1 VNGYDLVS
9 RESEINNLTDDTL
22 VRRAFIPRHRCTS
35 QQPQKHDTPDATP
48 HPIGKAP
55 ASGIVPSSAS
65 LVSVYGFLLVLI
77 LGSEY
82 GIISMVKRDS

>member
-1 VNGYDLVS
+1 MNGYDLVS

-55 ASGIVPSSAS
+55 ASGTVQSSAS
-65 LVSVYGFLLVLI
+65 LASGYGFLSVLI
-77 LGSEY
+77 LHSEY
-82 GIISMVKRDS
+82 GIISMVKSDG